1 MLIVVFKSSPAWFS
15 HAHTLRDGP
24 LENLWGGRAKYK
36 KKYSPKGTSN
46 EKNSCYGLRKS
57 YKKFD
62 NEKIPAGRKFPNHPP
77 PPPPPPP
84 HNVFNGPSHDE
95 RCRIGDQNLCLARR
109 LITNVVAED
118 SLIDWLKIDIRT
130 HVFW

>member
-1 MLIVVFKSSPAWFS
+1 MGWAGEVQKQKILPREHQMK
-15 HAHTLRDGP
+15 
-24 LENLWGGRAKYK
+24 
-36 KKYSPKGTSN
+36 
-46 EKNSCYGLRKS
+46 KNSCYGLRKS

-62 NEKIPAGRKFPNHPP
+62 NEKFLRVENSPTSHST
-77 PPPPPPP
+77 PPPP